1 MRRTTSSSRA
11 TSSRAT
17 SSRATSSRATGASP
31 PGPLLVFVGPSLP
44 SAEAQRLAPRARIC
58 PPIAVGEL
66 LSLAR
71 GRRRPGC
78 VAILDGYF
86 ERMAAVWHKEILVAL
101 ERGIA
106 VYGAASMGALR
117 AAELG
122 PWGMIGVGEIHRAFA
137 AGELEADD
145 EVAVAHLTAEH
156 DHRPIS
162 DALVN
167 LRDGLARAAAA
178 RVVSAKLAAQ
188 LVLLA
193 RARPYR
199 ERSWRQLTEDAA
211 AAGLPPRPLAALAAW
226 VARVRPD
233 RKGDD
238 ARLLLRQ
245 LTRRGWQ
252 RPGELRVPRTWA
264 LVQLE
269 DLLATSA
276 G

>member
-1 MRRTTSSSRA
+1 MRRATTSTTSTARAAGSS
-11 TSSRAT
+11 
-17 SSRATSSRATGASP
+17 SP
-31 PGPLLVFVGPSLP
+31 GQLLVFVGPSLP

-122 PWGMIGVGEIHRAFA
+122 PWGMIGVGEVHRAFA
-137 AGELEADD
+137 SGELEADD
-145 EVAVAHLTAEH
+145 EVAVAHLAAEH

-167 LRDGLARAAAA
+167 LRDGLARAAAE

-188 LVLLA
+188 LVALA

-211 AAGLPPRPLAALAAW
+211 AAGLPRRPLGALAAW

-245 LTRRGWQ
+245 LARRGW
-252 RPGELRVPRTWA
+252 RPPGALDVPRTWA

-269 DLLATSA
+269 NILSA
-276 G
+276 PAG